1 MDPKYEAII
10 DLPRPVS
17 ENRARLSA
25 RQRAAQFAPF
35 AALTGFD
42 GVLAEVA
49 RQTEEEIFLEE
60 DEKAAIDRQL
70 RQIRENLAQ
79 CPLVEVTVYRPD
91 GRKAG
96 GSYRIIRGKV
106 LKIDEYQQKM
116 RLESGEIIEFHN
128 IIKLLIL

>member
-1 MDPKYEAII
+1 MESKYEAVI
-10 DLPRPVS
+10 DLPRPIS
-17 ENRARLSA
+17 ENRPRLSA
-25 RQRAAQFAPF
+25 QQRAAQFAPF

-49 RQTEEEIFLEE
+49 RQTDGEIFLMEE
-60 DEKAAIDRQL
+60 EKLAIGWQL
-70 RQIRENLAQ
+70 RQIRENLGQ
-79 CPLVEVTVYRPD
+79 CPLVEVTVFRPD

-96 GSYRIIRGKV
+96 GSYHTIRGKV

-116 RLESGEIIEFHN
+116 WLESGEIIEFHN